1 MGLGEHKVCGGDGE
15 GHAGGPRGRDDRPVG
30 PEEVAGT
37 ERPAGATLPFDPEAC
52 QLRVGL
58 EVHQQLAT
66 STKLF
71 CPCPIVKSE
80 ELPLS
85 FERRLRPTQSELGQI
100 DPAAVFE
107 FNKGR
112 VNLYKWNPES
122 ACLVDSDEEPPHP
135 PNGEAIE
142 TAMLMAEVLGS
153 NTVDEVHVMRKL
165 VIDGSNTSGFQRTAI
180 IALGGA
186 LRVHAPRPFK
196 VGVQTITVEEDSSRV
211 LKEGSR
217 AREYAL
223 DRMGV
228 PLVEIALDHVV
239 GVPEEVE
246 AVALAL
252 GRSLRSTGRVARGQG
267 TIRQDLNVSLLGGQ
281 VVEVKGVQKLNLIA
295 KVVRY
300 EATRQMGMVRIAD
313 EIKKKGIADVECRS
327 LEVTSALRG
336 TASPILKRI
345 VQKGGV
351 VTCVSVAGFAGLLGF
366 EPFPGIRLGKE
377 LAEIARTNG
386 LGGVIHSDEFAK
398 QGLTEE
404 ESVALHALTGSD
416 SGAGLVLIAGDSDS
430 VETVSAL
437 VVERLKRAPLGVL
450 GETRAATD
458 EGETRYLRPRP
469 GAARMYPETDI
480 PEIVVAEEWRARL
493 KTMLPVPWREKV
505 AGYSKKYS
513 LSEEAALQLYD
524 SDNAKLFE
532 QLAGRLRLEP
542 SVIASML
549 VELPVRLAREGL
561 DESKITPEALSS
573 VLAAVDEGR
582 FAKEAAIEVLRAIGK
597 GDARGVDEAVTKLG
611 LTGMSDEELKK
622 IITGVVKRNKDVVRD
637 KGDRAFSVLMG
648 EVMKLARGKV
658 DGQKV
663 SKMLKQAMDD
673 AR

>member
-1 MGLGEHKVCGGDGE
+1 M
-15 GHAGGPRGRDDRPVG
+15 
-30 PEEVAGT
+30 
-37 ERPAGATLPFDPEAC
+37 ERPAGAPSLPFDPSAC

-58 EVHQQLAT
+58 EIHQQLAT
-66 STKLF
+66 GTKLF
-71 CPCPIVKSE
+71 CPCPVVKSE

-122 ACLVDSDEEPPHP
+122 SCLVEADEEPPHP
-135 PNGEAIE
+135 PSREAIE
-142 TAMLMAEVLGS
+142 TAIIVGDMLGS
-153 NTVDEVHVMRKL
+153 KAVDEVHVMRKI

-186 LRVHAPRPFK
+186 LRVQGPHVFD

-211 LKEGSR
+211 LKEGAQ

-223 DRMGV
+223 DRLGV

-239 GVPEEVE
+239 GLPEDVE
-246 AVALAL
+246 AMALSL

-300 EATRQMGMVRIAD
+300 EATRQMGLVKIAE
-313 EIKKKGIADVECRS
+313 EIKKRGIG
-327 LEVTSALRG
+327 EVRCASKDATQVMKG
-336 TASPILKRI
+336 TASPVLKRI
-345 VQKGGV
+345 LQKGGV
-351 VTCVSVAGFAGLLGF
+351 VTCVSVSGFAGLLGL

-398 QGLTEE
+398 QGVTDNEAVSL
-404 ESVALHALTGSD
+404 LALTGAD
-416 SGAGLVLIAGDSDS
+416 ARAGLVLVAGDSAER
-430 VETVSAL
+430 VQTVSEL
-437 VVERLKRAPLGVL
+437 VVERLKRAPVGVL
-450 GETRAATD
+450 GETRAATE
-458 EGETRYLRPRP
+458 EGETRYQRPRP

-480 PEIVVAEEWRARL
+480 PEIVVTEEWKNSL
-493 KTMLPVPWREKV
+493 KKLLPVPWKEKV
-505 AGYSKKYS
+505 AGYTKKYS

-524 SDNAKLFE
+524 SDNSKLFE
-532 QLAGRLRLEP
+532 ELAAKLKLEP
-542 SVIASML
+542 SLIASML
-549 VELPVRLAREGL
+549 VEIPVRLSREGIE
-561 DESKITPEALSS
+561 ESKVTADELTS
-573 VLAAVDEGR
+573 VLVAVDEGK
-582 FAKEAAIEVLRAIGK
+582 FAKEAAIEVLRSIGK
-597 GDARGVDEAVTKLG
+597 GEALSVDEAISKLG
-611 LTGMSDEELKK
+611 LTGMSDKELEK
-622 IITGVVKRNKDVVRD
+622 IIGGVLQRNKPLIQE

-663 SKMLKQAMDD
+663 SRLLKQALEA

>member
-1 MGLGEHKVCGGDGE
+1 MERA
-15 GHAGGPRGRDDRPVG
+15 AGGSP
-30 PEEVAGT
+30 
-37 ERPAGATLPFDPEAC
+37 LPFDPESC

-58 EVHQQLAT
+58 EIHQQLST

-71 CPCPIVKSE
+71 CRCPIVKSE

-122 ACLVDSDEEPPHP
+122 SCLVDADEEPPHAP
-135 PNGEAIE
+135 SNEAIE
-142 TAMLMAEVLGS
+142 TAFLMGQILGS

-180 IALGGA
+180 IALGGT
-186 LRVHAPRPFK
+186 LTVGETS

-211 LKEGSR
+211 LKEGAQ

-223 DRMGV
+223 DRLGV

-239 GVPEEVE
+239 GVPEHVE
-246 AVALAL
+246 AVALSL

-281 VVEVKGVQKLNLIA
+281 VVEVKGVQKLNLVA

-300 EATRQMGMVRIAD
+300 EATRQMGLVKIAE
-313 EIKKKGIADVECRS
+313 EIKKRGISEVECRANDA
-327 LEVTSALRG
+327 TGTLRR
-336 TASPILKRI
+336 TASPVLKRI
-345 VQKGGV
+345 LQKGGA
-351 VTCVSVAGFAGLLGF
+351 VTCVSVSGFAGLLGL

-386 LGGVIHSDEFAK
+386 LGGVIHSDEFGK
-398 QGLTEE
+398 QGVTED
-404 ESVALHALTGSD
+404 ESVALRALTGSD
-416 SGAGLVLIAGDSDS
+416 SGAGLVLVAGEAAER
-430 VETVSAL
+430 VETVAAL
-437 VVERLKRAPLGVL
+437 VMERVRRAPVGVL
-450 GETRAATD
+450 GETRASTE
-458 EGETRYLRPRP
+458 EGETRYQRPRP

-480 PEIVVAEEWRARL
+480 PEIVVTEEWKRSLRM
-493 KTMLPVPWREKV
+493 MLPVPWEEKV

-524 SDNAKLFE
+524 SDNSKLFE
-532 QLAGRLRLEP
+532 ELAGKLRLEP

-549 VELPVRLAREGL
+549 VEIPVRLSREGI
-561 DESKITPEALSS
+561 DESKLTSEALSS
-573 VLAAVDEGR
+573 VLAAVDTGR
-582 FAKEAAIEVLRAIGK
+582 FAKEAAVDVLRSIG
-597 GDARGVDEAVTKLG
+597 RGEAHDVDEAVSKLG
-611 LTGMSDEELKK
+611 LALMSDEELIK
-622 IITGVVKRNKDVVRD
+622 IIRGVLQRNNTLFNE

-663 SKMLKQAMDD
+663 SKLLKQEMDE

>member
-1 MGLGEHKVCGGDGE
+1 M
-15 GHAGGPRGRDDRPVG
+15 
-30 PEEVAGT
+30 
-37 ERPAGATLPFDPEAC
+37 ERQARATILPFDPEAS

-58 EVHQQLAT
+58 EIHQQLAT

-71 CPCPIVKSE
+71 CPCPIVKSD

-122 ACLVDSDEEPPHP
+122 ACLVDADEEPPHP
-135 PNGEAIE
+135 PNMEAIE
-142 TAMLMAEVLGS
+142 TAILMAQVLGS
-153 NTVDEVHVMRKL
+153 GVVDEVHVMRKL

-186 LRVHAPRPFK
+186 LPVDGVS

-211 LKEGSR
+211 LKEGAQ

-223 DRMGV
+223 DRLGV
-228 PLVEIALDHVV
+228 PLIEIALDHVV
-239 GVPEEVE
+239 GVPEHVE
-246 AVALAL
+246 AVALSL

-300 EATRQMGMVRIAD
+300 EATRQMGLVKIA
-313 EIKKKGIADVECRS
+313 EEVKKRGITEVECKA
-327 LEVTSALRG
+327 EDATAVMRG
-336 TASPILKRI
+336 TSSPVLKRI
-345 VQKGGV
+345 LQKGGV
-351 VTCVSVAGFAGLLGF
+351 VTCIAVADFAGLLGL
-366 EPFPGIRLGKE
+366 EPFPSIRLGKE

-386 LGGVIHSDEFAK
+386 LGGVIHSDEFVK
-398 QGLTEE
+398 QGISEE
-404 ESVALHALTGSD
+404 ESVALRAVTGYD
-416 SGAGLVLIAGDSDS
+416 SNAGLVLVAGESAER
-430 VETVSAL
+430 VETVAGL
-437 VVERLKRAPLGVL
+437 VVERLRKTPIGVL

-458 EGETRYLRPRP
+458 DGETRYQRPRP

-480 PEIVVAEEWRARL
+480 PEIVVTEEWKRSLRMA
-493 KTMLPVPWREKV
+493 MPVSWKEKV
-505 AGYSKKYS
+505 AAYSKRYS

-524 SDNAKLFE
+524 SDNSKLFE
-532 QLAGRLRLEP
+532 ELAAKLRLEP
-542 SVIASML
+542 SVIASIL
-549 VELPVRLAREGL
+549 VETPVRLSREGV
-561 DESKITPEALSS
+561 DESKVTPEALTS
-573 VLAAVDEGR
+573 VLVAVDGGR
-582 FAKEAAIEVLRAIGK
+582 FAKEAAVDVLRAIGK
-597 GDARGVDEAVTKLG
+597 GDARDVDEAVSKLG
-611 LTGMSDEELKK
+611 LTGMSDEELGK
-622 IITGVVKRNKDVVRD
+622 IIDGVLKRNKPLIEE

-658 DGQKV
+658 DGKKV
-663 SKMLKQAMDD
+663 SKLLRRGLDEG
-673 AR
+673 R

>member
-1 MGLGEHKVCGGDGE
+1 LERQ
-15 GHAGGPRGRDDRPVG
+15 PRG
-30 PEEVAGT
+30 T
-37 ERPAGATLPFDPEAC
+37 TLPFDPEAS

-58 EVHQQLAT
+58 EIHQQLAT

-71 CPCPIVKSE
+71 CPCPIVKSD

-122 ACLVDSDEEPPHP
+122 ACLVDADEEPPHP
-135 PNGEAIE
+135 PNAEAIE
-142 TAMLMAEVLGS
+142 TALLMAQVLGS
-153 NTVDEVHVMRKL
+153 DVVDEVHVMRKL

-186 LRVHAPRPFK
+186 LPVDGVS

-211 LKEGSR
+211 LKEGAQ

-223 DRMGV
+223 DRLGV

-239 GVPEEVE
+239 GVPEHVE
-246 AVALAL
+246 AVALSL

-300 EATRQMGMVRIAD
+300 EATRQMGLVKIAE
-313 EIKKKGIADVECRS
+313 EIKKRGIAEVECKSEDATKVMRG
-327 LEVTSALRG
+327 TSA
-336 TASPILKRI
+336 PVLKRAL
-345 VQKGGV
+345 QKGGV
-351 VTCVSVAGFAGLLGF
+351 VTCVAVADFAGLLGL
-366 EPFPGIRLGKE
+366 EPFPGVRLGKE

-398 QGLTEE
+398 QGIGEE
-404 ESVALHALTGSD
+404 ESVALRALAGYD
-416 SGAGLVLIAGDSDS
+416 SNAGLVLVAGDPER
-430 VETVSAL
+430 VETVAAL
-437 VVERLKRAPLGVL
+437 VVDRLRKAPVGVL
-450 GETRAATD
+450 GETRAATE
-458 EGETRYLRPRP
+458 EGETRYQRPRP

-480 PEIVVAEEWRARL
+480 PEIVVTEEWKRNLR
-493 KTMLPVPWREKV
+493 KMMPVPWKEKV
-505 AGYSKKYS
+505 AAYSRRYS

-524 SDNAKLFE
+524 SDNSKLFE
-532 QLAGRLRLEP
+532 ELAAKLKLEP
-542 SVIASML
+542 SVIASVL
-549 VELPVRLAREGL
+549 VEAPVRLSREGV
-561 DESKITPEALSS
+561 DESRVSPEALTS
-573 VLAAVDEGR
+573 VLVAVDGGR
-582 FAKEAAIEVLRAIGK
+582 FAKEAAVDVLRAIGR
-597 GDARGVDEAVTKLG
+597 GEADDVDDAVSKLG
-611 LTGMSDEELKK
+611 LTGMSDEELAK
-622 IITGVVKRNKDVVRD
+622 IIEGVLKRNEALIQGR
-637 KGDRAFSVLMG
+637 GDRAFSVLMG

-663 SKMLKQAMDD
+663 SKLLRRALDKNV
-673 AR
+673 

>member
-1 MGLGEHKVCGGDGE
+1 MERQT
-15 GHAGGPRGRDDRPVG
+15 RG
-30 PEEVAGT
+30 T
-37 ERPAGATLPFDPEAC
+37 TLPFDPEES

-58 EVHQQLAT
+58 EIHQQLAT

-71 CPCPIVKSE
+71 CPCPIVKSD

-112 VNLYKWNPES
+112 VNLYRWNPES
-122 ACLVDSDEEPPHP
+122 ACLVDADEEPPHP
-135 PNGEAIE
+135 PNMEAIE
-142 TAMLMAEVLGS
+142 TAILMAEVLGS
-153 NTVDEVHVMRKL
+153 DVVDEVHVMRKL

-186 LRVHAPRPFK
+186 LPVDGVS

-211 LKEGSR
+211 LKEGAQ

-223 DRMGV
+223 DRLGV

-239 GVPEEVE
+239 GVPEHVE
-246 AVALAL
+246 AVALSL

-300 EATRQMGMVRIAD
+300 EATRQMGLVKIAE
-313 EIKKKGIADVECRS
+313 EIKKRGITEVECKV
-327 LEVTSALRG
+327 EDATHVMKGTS
-336 TASPILKRI
+336 SPVLKRI
-345 VQKGGV
+345 LQKGGV
-351 VTCVSVAGFAGLLGF
+351 VTCIAVVDFAGLFGL
-366 EPFPGIRLGKE
+366 EPFPAIRLGKE

-386 LGGVIHSDEFAK
+386 LGGVIHSDEFVK
-398 QGLTEE
+398 QGIREE
-404 ESVALHALTGSD
+404 ESVALRALAGYD
-416 SGAGLVLIAGDSDS
+416 SNAGLVLVAGEAAER
-430 VETVSAL
+430 VETVASL
-437 VVERLKRAPLGVL
+437 VVDRLRKTPVGVL
-450 GETRAATD
+450 GETRAATE
-458 EGETRYLRPRP
+458 EGETRYQRPRP

-480 PEIVVAEEWRARL
+480 PEIVVTEEWKRTLRM
-493 KTMLPVPWREKV
+493 TMPVPWKEKV
-505 AGYSKKYS
+505 AAYSKRYS

-524 SDNAKLFE
+524 SDNSKLFE
-532 QLAGRLRLEP
+532 ELTAKLKLEP
-542 SVIASML
+542 SVIASIL
-549 VELPVRLAREGL
+549 VEAPVRLSREGV
-561 DESKITPEALSS
+561 DESKVTPEALTS
-573 VLAAVDEGR
+573 VLVAVDGGR
-582 FAKEAAIEVLRAIGK
+582 FAKEAAVDVLRAIGK
-597 GDARGVDEAVTKLG
+597 GEARDVDEAVSKLG
-611 LTGMSDEELKK
+611 LSGMSDEELSKV
-622 IITGVVKRNKDVVRD
+622 IDGVLKRNKALIQE

-663 SKMLKQAMDD
+663 SKLLRRGLDEN
-673 AR
+673 R

>member
-1 MGLGEHKVCGGDGE
+1 MERQ
-15 GHAGGPRGRDDRPVG
+15 ARG
-30 PEEVAGT
+30 T
-37 ERPAGATLPFDPEAC
+37 TLPFDPEAS

-58 EVHQQLAT
+58 EIHQQLAT

-71 CPCPIVKSE
+71 CPCPIVKSD

-122 ACLVDSDEEPPHP
+122 ACLVDADEEPPHP
-135 PNGEAIE
+135 PNAEAIE
-142 TAMLMAEVLGS
+142 TAVLMAQVLGS
-153 NTVDEVHVMRKL
+153 NVVDEVHVMRKL

-186 LRVHAPRPFK
+186 LPVDGVS

-211 LKEGSR
+211 LKEGAQ

-223 DRMGV
+223 DRLGV
-228 PLVEIALDHVV
+228 PFVEIALDHVV
-239 GVPEEVE
+239 GVPEHVE
-246 AVALAL
+246 AVALSL

-300 EATRQMGMVRIAD
+300 EATRQMGLVKIAE
-313 EIKKKGIADVECRS
+313 EIKKRGIAEVECKA
-327 LEVTSALRG
+327 EDATNVMKGTSA
-336 TASPILKRI
+336 PVLKRAL
-345 VQKGGV
+345 QKGGV
-351 VTCVSVAGFAGLLGF
+351 VTCVAVADFAGLLGL
-366 EPFPGIRLGKE
+366 EPFPAIRLGKE

-386 LGGVIHSDEFAK
+386 LGGVIHSDEFVK
-398 QGLTEE
+398 QGISEE
-404 ESVALHALTGSD
+404 ESVALRALAGYD
-416 SGAGLVLIAGDSDS
+416 SNAGLVLVAGDPER
-430 VETVSAL
+430 VGTVAAL
-437 VVERLKRAPLGVL
+437 VVDRLRKAPVGVL
-450 GETRAATD
+450 GETRAATE
-458 EGETRYLRPRP
+458 EGETRYQRPRP

-480 PEIVVAEEWRARL
+480 PEIVVTEEWKRGLR
-493 KTMLPVPWREKV
+493 TMMPVPWREKV
-505 AGYSKKYS
+505 AAYSRRYS

-524 SDNAKLFE
+524 SDNSRLFEELAAKLK
-532 QLAGRLRLEP
+532 LEP
-542 SVIASML
+542 SVIASIL
-549 VELPVRLAREGL
+549 VETPVRLSREGV
-561 DESKITPEALSS
+561 DESKVSPEALTS
-573 VLAAVDEGR
+573 VLVAVDGGR
-582 FAKEAAIEVLRAIGK
+582 FAKEAAVDVLRAIGR
-597 GDARGVDEAVTKLG
+597 GEADDVDDAVSKLG
-611 LTGMSDEELKK
+611 LTGMSDEELAE
-622 IITGVVKRNKDVVRD
+622 IIEGVLKRNEALIQG

-663 SKMLKQAMDD
+663 SKLLRRALDKNL
-673 AR
+673 

>member
-1 MGLGEHKVCGGDGE
+1 MGLEI
-15 GHAGGPRGRDDRPVG
+15 
-30 PEEVAGT
+30 
-37 ERPAGATLPFDPEAC
+37 
-52 QLRVGL
+52 
-58 EVHQQLAT
+58 HQQLAT

-122 ACLVDSDEEPPHP
+122 ACLVDADEEPPHP

-153 NTVDEVHVMRKL
+153 STVDEVHVMRKL

-186 LRVHAPRPFK
+186 LRVLAPRPFK

-211 LKEGSR
+211 LREGSR

-239 GVPEEVE
+239 GIPEEVE
-246 AVALAL
+246 AVALTL
-252 GRSLRSTGRVARGQG
+252 GRSLRSTGRVTRGQG

-313 EIKKKGIADVECRS
+313 EIKKKIAEVECRS
-327 LEVTSALRG
+327 LDVTSALRG

-351 VTCVSVAGFAGLLGF
+351 VTCVSVAGFHGLLGF

-404 ESVALHALTGSD
+404 ESVALRALTGSD
-416 SGAGLVLIAGDSDS
+416 SGAGLVLIAGEPES

-437 VVERLKRAPLGVL
+437 VIERLKRAPLGVL

-480 PEIVVAEEWRARL
+480 PEIVVAEEWKQRL

-532 QLAGRLRLEP
+532 ELAGRLELEP

-549 VELPVRLAREGL
+549 VELPVRLSREGV
-561 DESKITPEALSS
+561 DESKITPETLSS
-573 VLAAVDEGR
+573 VLEAVDEER
-582 FAKEAAIEVLRAIGK
+582 FAKEAAIEVLRAIGR
-597 GDARGVDEAVTKLG
+597 GDARGVDEAVSKLG

-622 IITGVVKRNKDVVRD
+622 IIAGVVKRNKQVVRE

-658 DGQKV
+658 DGKKV
-663 SKMLKQAMDD
+663 SKMLKQAIDD

>member
-1 MGLGEHKVCGGDGE
+1 MEKQ
-15 GHAGGPRGRDDRPVG
+15 AGGP
-30 PEEVAGT
+30 
-37 ERPAGATLPFDPEAC
+37 TLPFDPASC

-58 EVHQQLAT
+58 EIHQQLAT
-66 STKLF
+66 DTKLF
-71 CPCPIVKSE
+71 CPCPIVKSD

-122 ACLVDSDEEPPHP
+122 SCLVEADEEPPHP
-135 PNGEAIE
+135 PSKEAIE
-142 TAMLMAEVLGS
+142 TALLVGELLGS
-153 NTVDEVHVMRKL
+153 KAVDEVHVMRKI

-186 LRVHAPRPFK
+186 LNVYGASHFQ
-196 VGVQTITVEEDSSRV
+196 VGVQTVTVEEDSSRV
-211 LKEGSR
+211 LKEGPQ

-223 DRMGV
+223 DRQGV

-239 GVPEEVE
+239 GIPEDVE
-246 AVALAL
+246 AMALSL

-300 EATRQMGMVRIAD
+300 EATRQMGLVKIAED
-313 EIKKKGIADVECRS
+313 IKKRGIVQVECRANDATGTMRN
-327 LEVTSALRG
+327 TS
-336 TASPILKRI
+336 SPALKRI
-345 VQKGGV
+345 LQKGGV
-351 VTCVSVAGFAGLLGF
+351 VTCVSISGFAGLLGL

-398 QGLTEE
+398 QGVTED
-404 ESVALHALTGSD
+404 ESVALRALGGSD
-416 SGAGLVLIAGDSDS
+416 SRAGLVLVAGESS
-430 VETVSAL
+430 ERVETVAAL
-437 VVERLKRAPLGVL
+437 VSERLRRAPVGVL

-458 EGETRYLRPRP
+458 EGETRYQRPRP

-480 PEIVVAEEWRARL
+480 PEIVVTEEWKRSM
-493 KTMLPVPWREKV
+493 KKMLPVPWKEKV

-513 LSEEAALQLYD
+513 LSEEAALQLFD
-524 SDNAKLFE
+524 SDNSKLFE
-532 QLAGRLRLEP
+532 EVAAKLKLEP
-542 SVIASML
+542 SVIASIL
-549 VELPVRLAREGL
+549 VEIPVRLSREGIE
-561 DESKITPEALSS
+561 ESRVTAGALTS
-573 VLAAVDEGR
+573 VLGAVDRGR
-582 FAKEAAIEVLRAIGK
+582 FAKEAAVDVLRAIGK
-597 GDARGVDEAVTKLG
+597 GEARDLDDAVSKLG
-611 LTGMSDEELKK
+611 LTGMSDEELGE
-622 IITGVVKRNKDVVRD
+622 IISGVLKRNTALIQE

-663 SKMLKQAMDD
+663 SKLLKQAIDES
-673 AR
+673 R

>member
-1 MGLGEHKVCGGDGE
+1 VERR
-15 GHAGGPRGRDDRPVG
+15 ARG
-30 PEEVAGT
+30 T
-37 ERPAGATLPFDPEAC
+37 TLPFDPEAS

-58 EVHQQLAT
+58 EIHQQLAT

-71 CPCPIVKSE
+71 CPCPIVKSD

-122 ACLVDSDEEPPHP
+122 ACLVDADEEPPHP
-135 PNGEAIE
+135 PNMEAIE
-142 TAMLMAEVLGS
+142 TAILMAEVLGS
-153 NTVDEVHVMRKL
+153 AVVDEVHVMRKL

-180 IALGGA
+180 IALGGG
-186 LRVHAPRPFK
+186 LPVDGIS

-211 LKEGSR
+211 LKEGAQ

-223 DRMGV
+223 DRLGV

-239 GVPEEVE
+239 GVPEHVE
-246 AVALAL
+246 AVALSL

-300 EATRQMGMVRIAD
+300 EATRQMGLVQIAE
-313 EIKKKGIADVECRS
+313 EIKKRGITEVECKT
-327 LEVTSALRG
+327 EDATQVMRG
-336 TASPILKRI
+336 TSSPVLKRI
-345 VQKGGV
+345 LQKGGV
-351 VTCVSVAGFAGLLGF
+351 VTCIAVADFAGLFGL
-366 EPFPGIRLGKE
+366 EPFPAIRLGKE

-386 LGGVIHSDEFAK
+386 LGGVIHSDEFVK
-398 QGLTEE
+398 QGISEE
-404 ESVALHALTGSD
+404 ESVALRALAGYD
-416 SGAGLVLIAGDSDS
+416 SNAGLVLVAGEGADR
-430 VETVSAL
+430 VETVAAL
-437 VVERLKRAPLGVL
+437 VVDRLRKATVGVL
-450 GETRAATD
+450 GETRAATE
-458 EGETRYLRPRP
+458 EGETRYQRPRP

-480 PEIVVAEEWRARL
+480 PEIVVSEEWKRKLR
-493 KTMLPVPWREKV
+493 MMMPVPWKEKV
-505 AGYSKKYS
+505 AAYSKRYS

-524 SDNAKLFE
+524 SDNSKLFE
-532 QLAGRLRLEP
+532 ELTAKLRLEP
-542 SVIASML
+542 SVIASIL
-549 VELPVRLAREGL
+549 VETPVRLSREGV
-561 DESKITPEALSS
+561 DESKVTPEALTS
-573 VLAAVDEGR
+573 VLMAVDGER
-582 FAKEAAIEVLRAIGK
+582 FAKEAAVDVLRAIGK
-597 GDARGVDEAVTKLG
+597 GEARDVDDAVSKLG
-611 LTGMSDEELKK
+611 LTGMSDEELSK
-622 IITGVVKRNKDVVRD
+622 IIDGVLKRNKALIHE

-663 SKMLKQAMDD
+663 SELLRRDLDQL
-673 AR
+673 R

>member
-1 MGLGEHKVCGGDGE
+1 MDK
-15 GHAGGPRGRDDRPVG
+15 
-30 PEEVAGT
+30 
-37 ERPAGATLPFDPEAC
+37 PAAPGTLPFDPASC

-58 EVHQQLAT
+58 EIHQQLAT

-122 ACLVDSDEEPPHP
+122 ACLVDADEEPPHP
-135 PNGEAIE
+135 PSTEAIE
-142 TAMLMAEVLGS
+142 TAILMAEILGS
-153 NTVDEVHVMRKL
+153 HTVDEVHVMRKL

-180 IALGGA
+180 IALGGI
-186 LRVHAPRPFK
+186 LRVHGPNPVH

-211 LKEGSR
+211 LKEGAQ

-223 DRMGV
+223 DRLGV

-246 AVALAL
+246 AIALSL

-267 TIRQDLNVSLLGGQ
+267 TIRQDLNVSLLGGE

-300 EATRQMGMVRIAD
+300 EATRQMGLVKIAE
-313 EIKKKGIADVECRS
+313 EIEKRGIAEVECKA
-327 LEVTSALRG
+327 EDATAVMKGTSSPVLRR
-336 TASPILKRI
+336 IL
-345 VQKGGV
+345 QKGGA
-351 VTCVSVAGFAGLLGF
+351 VTCVAVAGFAGLFGL

-398 QGLTEE
+398 QGGSEQE
-404 ESVALHALTGSD
+404 AVALRALTGFD
-416 SGAGLVLIAGDSDS
+416 SGAGLVLVAGDSAER
-430 VETVSAL
+430 VETVAAL
-437 VVERLKRAPLGVL
+437 VVERARRATVGVL
-450 GETRAATD
+450 GETRAATE
-458 EGETRYLRPRP
+458 EGETRYQRPRP
-469 GAARMYPETDI
+469 GPARMYPETDI
-480 PEIVVAEEWRARL
+480 PEIVVTEEWKRRLRA
-493 KTMLPVPWREKV
+493 MVPVPWKEKV
-505 AGYSKKYS
+505 AAYSKKYS

-524 SDNAKLFE
+524 SDNSRLFE
-532 QLAGRLRLEP
+532 ELAAKLRLEP

-549 VELPVRLAREGL
+549 VEIPVRLSREGV
-561 DESKITPEALSS
+561 DESKVTAAALSS
-573 VLAAVDEGR
+573 VLDAVDRGR
-582 FAKEAAIEVLRAIGK
+582 FAKEAAIDVLRAVGR
-597 GDARGVDEAVTKLG
+597 GQARDVEDAVAFLG
-611 LTGMSDEELKK
+611 LSGMTDAELKN
-622 IITGVVKRNKDVVRD
+622 IIGGVLQRNKPLIQE

-648 EVMKLARGKV
+648 EVMKLARGRV

-663 SKMLKQAMDD
+663 SRLLKQAMDEG
-673 AR
+673 R

>member
-1 MGLGEHKVCGGDGE
+1 V
-15 GHAGGPRGRDDRPVG
+15 
-30 PEEVAGT
+30 
-37 ERPAGATLPFDPEAC
+37 ERPSVSGLPFDPEAC

-58 EVHQQLAT
+58 EIHQQLAT

-122 ACLVDSDEEPPHP
+122 ACLVDADEEPPHP
-135 PNGEAIE
+135 PNPEAIE

-180 IALGGA
+180 IALGGQ
-186 LRVHAPRPFK
+186 LRVQGPREFK

-211 LKEGSR
+211 LKEGSH

-239 GVPEEVE
+239 GVPEDVE
-246 AVALAL
+246 AVALSL

-281 VVEVKGVQKLNLIA
+281 VVEVKGVQKLNLIS

-300 EATRQMGMVRIAD
+300 EATRQMGMVRVAD
-313 EIKKKGIADVECRS
+313 EIKKQGIVEVECRS
-327 LEVTSALRG
+327 QDVTSALRG
-336 TASPILKRI
+336 SSSPVLKR
-345 VQKGGV
+345 VLQKGGV
-351 VTCVSVAGFAGLLGF
+351 ITCVSVAGFGGLLGF

-386 LGGVIHSDEFAK
+386 LGGVIHSDEFTK
-398 QGLTEE
+398 QGLTED
-404 ESVALHALTGSD
+404 ESVALRALTGSD
-416 SGAGLVLIAGDSDS
+416 SGAGLVLIAGDRER
-430 VETVSAL
+430 VETVAEL
-437 VVERLKRAPLGVL
+437 VIERLKKATMGVL
-450 GETRAATD
+450 GETRAATE

-480 PEIVVAEEWRARL
+480 PEIVVTDQWKRNLRA
-493 KTMLPVPWREKV
+493 MLPVPWREKV
-505 AGYSKKYS
+505 AEYSKRYS

-532 QLAGRLRLEP
+532 ELAGRLRLEP

-549 VELPVRLAREGL
+549 VELPVRLSREGV
-561 DESKITPEALSS
+561 DESKISAETLSS
-573 VLAAVDEGR
+573 VLVAMDKGR

-597 GDARGVDEAVTKLG
+597 GDARDIDEAVSKLG
-611 LTGMSDEELKK
+611 LTGMSDDELSK
-622 IITGVVKRNKDVVRD
+622 IIDGVVERNKQTVRE

-663 SKMLKQAMDD
+663 SRMLKKAMHDSS
-673 AR
+673 

>member
-1 MGLGEHKVCGGDGE
+1 MERQ
-15 GHAGGPRGRDDRPVG
+15 ARG
-30 PEEVAGT
+30 T
-37 ERPAGATLPFDPEAC
+37 TLPFDPEAS

-58 EVHQQLAT
+58 EIHQQLAT

-71 CPCPIVKSE
+71 CPCPIVKSD

-122 ACLVDSDEEPPHP
+122 ACLVDADEEPPHP
-135 PNGEAIE
+135 PNAEAIE
-142 TAMLMAEVLGS
+142 TAVLMAQVLGS
-153 NTVDEVHVMRKL
+153 NVVDEVHVMRKL

-186 LRVHAPRPFK
+186 LPVDGVS

-211 LKEGSR
+211 LKEGAQ

-223 DRMGV
+223 DRLGV

-239 GVPEEVE
+239 GVPEHVE
-246 AVALAL
+246 AVALSL

-300 EATRQMGMVRIAD
+300 EATRQMGLVKIAE
-313 EIKKKGIADVECRS
+313 EIKKRGIAEVECKA
-327 LEVTSALRG
+327 EDATNVMKGTSA
-336 TASPILKRI
+336 PVLKRAL
-345 VQKGGV
+345 QKGGV
-351 VTCVSVAGFAGLLGF
+351 VTCVAVADFAGLLGL
-366 EPFPGIRLGKE
+366 EPFPAIRLGKE

-386 LGGVIHSDEFAK
+386 LGGVIHSDEFVK
-398 QGLTEE
+398 QGISEE
-404 ESVALHALTGSD
+404 ESVALRALAGYD
-416 SGAGLVLIAGDSDS
+416 SNAGLVLVAGDPER
-430 VETVSAL
+430 VGTVAAL
-437 VVERLKRAPLGVL
+437 VVDRLRKAPVGVL
-450 GETRAATD
+450 GETRAATE
-458 EGETRYLRPRP
+458 EGETRYQRPRP

-480 PEIVVAEEWRARL
+480 PEIVVTEEWKRGLR
-493 KTMLPVPWREKV
+493 TMMPVPWREKV
-505 AGYSKKYS
+505 AAYSRRYS

-524 SDNAKLFE
+524 SDNSRLFEELAAKLK
-532 QLAGRLRLEP
+532 LEP
-542 SVIASML
+542 SVIASIL
-549 VELPVRLAREGL
+549 VETPVRLSREGV
-561 DESKITPEALSS
+561 DESKVSPEALTS
-573 VLAAVDEGR
+573 VLVAVDGGR
-582 FAKEAAIEVLRAIGK
+582 FAKEAAVDVLRAIGR
-597 GDARGVDEAVTKLG
+597 GEADDVDDAVSKLG
-611 LTGMSDEELKK
+611 LTGMSDEELAE
-622 IITGVVKRNKDVVRD
+622 IIEGVLKRNEALIQG

-663 SKMLKQAMDD
+663 SKLLRRALDKNL
-673 AR
+673 